1 MTRALA
7 FFAQLILWGAVALIA
22 ATVFARSHD
31 QHPESTNRP
40 GRCDSGRP
48 EERISSRREKRLAV
62 HVGGRVASSAKSCE
76 LVRRPRTAVDAGE
89 GEIGG

>member
-31 QHPESTNRP
+31 QHRGSMLPRANGLVVDETSSVACKFAGNAAEHGPTLPER
-40 GRCDSGRP
+40 SG
-48 EERISSRREKRLAV
+48 IK
-62 HVGGRVASSAKSCE
+62 C
-76 LVRRPRTAVDAGE
+76 
-89 GEIGG
+89 

>member
-31 QHPESTNRP
+31 QHQGSMLPRNDGLVVDETSSVSCKFGGNAADVGPTLPERS
-40 GRCDSGRP
+40 
-48 EERISSRREKRLAV
+48 
-62 HVGGRVASSAKSCE
+62 
-76 LVRRPRTAVDAGE
+76 
-89 GEIGG
+89 EIKC